1 MPILETLASA
11 AGKELVTGFAK
22 PLFDLIDELF
32 TSDEE
37 RAEAKRKLLT
47 EEGQRKLTNLQVRLS
62 AILAEAQSKDPW
74 TSRARPSFL
83 YVIYLMI
90 LTSIPM
96 GILSAFEPEIAT
108 KIITGMQGWL
118 NAIPDSLW
126 ALFGAGYLGYSA
138 ARSWDKRSGVGR

>member
-1 MPILETLASA
+1 MTILGTLAGA
-11 AGKELVTGFAK
+11 AGKELVTGFTK
-22 PLFDLIDELF
+22 PLFDLIDDLF

-47 EEGQRKLTNLQVRLS
+47 EDGQRKLSELQVRLS
-62 AILAEAQSKDPW
+62 AILAEANSKDPW

-83 YVIYLMI
+83 YIIYLMI
-90 LTSIPM
+90 LASIPM
-96 GILSAFEPEIAT
+96 GVLSAFHPEIAAH
-108 KIITGMQGWL
+108 IVTGMQGWL

-138 ARSWDKRSGVGR
+138 ARSWDKRNGVSR